1 MCQIVDILI
10 YMGFAYQVSM
20 HSADKSFE
28 SGIVLSLQQL
38 I

>member
-1 MCQIVDILI
+1 MCRIVDVLI
-10 YMGFAYQVSM
+10 YMDFAYQVSM
-20 HSADKSFE
+20 HSADKSLE